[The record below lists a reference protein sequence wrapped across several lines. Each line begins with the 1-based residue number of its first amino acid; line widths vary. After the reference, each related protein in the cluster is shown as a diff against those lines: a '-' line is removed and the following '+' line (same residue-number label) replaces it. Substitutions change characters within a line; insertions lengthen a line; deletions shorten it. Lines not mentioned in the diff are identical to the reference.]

1 MPHEID
7 INDWERKAHY
17 LFFKDFSS
25 PFLGITANLNCTRLK
40 ETTKRKGISL
50 YLSYM
55 HKSLL
60 AANLIPEFCY
70 RIVDGKVIYY
80 EELSASPTIPRADNS
95 FGFGYFPYHE
105 SFTEFAVTA
114 KAEIER
120 VGSRSD
126 LEPATTAEG
135 VIHYTTIP
143 WLSFTQIVH
152 PSHDGFKSSIPKIA
166 FGKIFAQG
174 SEFLMPVSVSGH
186 HALMD
191 GYHIGRFFEILQ
203 ELFDSDI

>member
-1 MPHEID
+1 MPQEID
-7 INDWERKAHY
+7 INNWERKAPY
-17 LFFKDFSS
+17 EFFKNFSS
-25 PFLGITANLNCTRLK
+25 PFMGLTANLNCTRLK
-40 ETTKRKGISL
+40 ENAKRKGVSL
-50 YLSYM
+50 FLTYM

-60 AANLIPEFCY
+60 AANMIPEFCY
-70 RIVDGKVIYY
+70 RIVDDKVIYF

-95 FGFGYFPYHE
+95 FGFGYFPFKE
-105 SFTEFAVTA
+105 SFAEFAKSA
-114 KAEIER
+114 QAEIER
-120 VGSRSD
+120 VSSRTD

-143 WLSFTQIVH
+143 WVSFTHIVH

-166 FGKIFAQG
+166 FGKIFASG
-174 SEFLMPVSVSGH
+174 SEYLMPVSVSGH

-203 ELFDSDI
+203 ELFDSEI